1 MQKKISISEYKTMP
15 WKNGLGVTAQIALV
29 PEGASFPE
37 GDFLWRL
44 SSATVRTS
52 SAFSLFP
59 GCDRLL
65 VVWKGEGLKLNGK
78 LLLPNEPLRFSG
90 EEPIDCELL
99 GDEVIDVGLIFD
111 HAKVQAEMTTEV
123 LSSGP
128 ERNIKVDQGEHY
140 LFCGEGGFIAQDLT
154 IQEGETLHLTS
165 GMEIKITSLKGCRY
179 FHIQVR
185 SR

>member
-99 GDEVIDVGLIFD
+99 GDEVNDVGIIFNRE
-111 HAKVQAEMTTEV
+111 KVRAEMTTES
-123 LSSGP
+123 LGA
-128 ERNIKVDQGEHY
+128 GEKKSMGAGQSHHY
-140 LFCGEGGFIAQDLT
+140 LFCAEGSFSMSDLVVHK
-154 IQEGETLHLTS
+154 GETAQLGPMGTQIES
-165 GMEIKITSLKGCRY
+165 QNGCIF
-179 FHIQVR
+179 FHITAKQLF
-185 SR
+185 